1 MIYIKAYS
9 ILNALGNN
17 CSEVA
22 ENLRRLNAPGLSRQE
37 GWLTHNRSTYLGRV
51 TRDLSSSGELESPR
65 FRRHNS
71 RNNRML
77 VCALEQ
83 IAPQVKEILSRVGS
97 DRLGIVM
104 GTSTSGLDEA
114 GQAVEA
120 YAESEETG
128 DFWNYSMQELGDPSR
143 FLQKYL
149 NLTGPAF
156 TISTAC
162 SSSARAIISAVRLI
176 ESCLCDAA
184 LAGGA
189 DTLSRMPINGFD
201 SMGVLS
207 TERCLPFCRD
217 RCGINIGEGA
227 GLMLLVKEPC
237 ALAVLGYGESSDAY
251 HVSAPSPDGSGAV
264 SAMSEALKMAG
275 LKPSEVG
282 YISLHGTA
290 TPANDR
296 IESLAVN
303 SVFGEYTPCSST
315 KYLTGHTLGAAGI
328 TEAVMCALL
337 LERDLPLPPQDF
349 SLSPYDETLTP
360 CGLLR
365 EQQALKKRC
374 ILSNS
379 FAFGGNNAVIAIG
392 ESRD

>member
-1 MIYIKAYS
+1 
-9 ILNALGNN
+9 
-17 CSEVA
+17 
-22 ENLRRLNAPGLSRQE
+22 
-37 GWLTHNRSTYLGRV
+37 
-51 TRDLSSSGELESPR
+51 
-65 FRRHNS
+65 
-71 RNNRML
+71 
-77 VCALEQ
+77 
-83 IAPQVKEILSRVGS
+83 
-97 DRLGIVM
+97 
-104 GTSTSGLDEA
+104 
-114 GQAVEA
+114 
-120 YAESEETG
+120 
-128 DFWNYSMQELGDPSR
+128 
-143 FLQKYL
+143 
-149 NLTGPAF
+149 
-156 TISTAC
+156 
-162 SSSARAIISAVRLI
+162 
-176 ESCLCDAA
+176 
-184 LAGGA
+184 
-189 DTLSRMPINGFD
+189 
-201 SMGVLS
+201 
-207 TERCLPFCRD
+207 
-217 RCGINIGEGA
+217 
-227 GLMLLVKEPC
+227 
-237 ALAVLGYGESSDAY
+237 
-251 HVSAPSPDGSGAV
+251 
-264 SAMSEALKMAG
+264 MSEALKMAG